1 MPAYDAVQPGG
12 RGRRAR
18 WLMCAV
24 PAAPAGLRCAG
35 LGVRPGN
42 EGAGKGRVG
51 ADVDYAQEDW
61 LD

>member
-12 RGRRAR
+12 RGRPRQVAH
-18 WLMCAV
+18 V
-24 PAAPAGLRCAG
+24 RCACG
-35 LGVRPGN
+35 SSGTAVCGAGCEAR
-42 EGAGKGRVG
+42 EQGAGKGRVG